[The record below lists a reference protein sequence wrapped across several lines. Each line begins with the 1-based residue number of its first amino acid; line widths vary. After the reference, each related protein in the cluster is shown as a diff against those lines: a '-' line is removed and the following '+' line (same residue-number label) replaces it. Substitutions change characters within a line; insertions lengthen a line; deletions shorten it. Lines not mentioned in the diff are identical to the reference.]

1 MELAL
6 GTAQFGMK
14 YGVAN
19 KNSDFSLNKID
30 EILEYASKN
39 QIDTL
44 DTAMNY
50 GEAEKR
56 LGEIGVNDW
65 NVITKLNSPDE
76 NLIDPV
82 GWINEKIES
91 SLQNLRIASL
101 SGVLI
106 HDAKLL
112 NNQNG
117 KLIWQRLNQL
127 KSQGLIKKV
136 GISIYQPSELDSLF
150 NNFKFDIVQAPFN
163 VFDKRIEKSGW
174 LSKIP
179 KENKELHTRSIFL
192 QGLLLMSSESR
203 PKKFNYW
210 KKFWENWDNWLIKNN
225 LNALEACLG
234 VVFQRSEISKIVI
247 GIDSLKQLKEIITA
261 KNKIN
266 LVDPPSCLS
275 CEDEMLI
282 NPSNWNSL

>member
-1 MELAL
+1 MELGL
-6 GTAQFGMK
+6 GTAQYGMK
-14 YGVAN
+14 YSDAN

-127 KSQGLIKKV
+127 KRTYL
-136 GISIYQPSELDSLF
+136 
-150 NNFKFDIVQAPFN
+150 
-163 VFDKRIEKSGW
+163 
-174 LSKIP
+174 
-179 KENKELHTRSIFL
+179 TR
-192 QGLLLMSSESR
+192 
-203 PKKFNYW
+203 
-210 KKFWENWDNWLIKNN
+210 N
-225 LNALEACLG
+225 L
-234 VVFQRSEISKIVI
+234 
-247 GIDSLKQLKEIITA
+247 
-261 KNKIN
+261 
-266 LVDPPSCLS
+266 
-275 CEDEMLI
+275 
-282 NPSNWNSL
+282 

>member
-19 KNSDFSLNKID
+19 KNSDFSLNKIA

-117 KLIWQRLNQL
+117 KLIWQRLKKL

-136 GISIYQPSELDSLF
+136 GISIYQPSELDPLF

-179 KENKELHTRSIFL
+179 KENKELHTRSVFL

-210 KKFWENWDNWLIKNN
+210 QKFWENWDNWLMKNN